1 MDSFL
6 AGKEFRNEAIQ
17 FNIVQDW
24 TYQLLNALEYL
35 HTKEIIHRDIKPG
48 YVFKNFE
55 FKGGGEMH
63 NDSKVFKSRSNFNQ
77 HVAHQKLSKR

>member
-6 AGKEFRNEAIQ
+6 AEKEFRNEAIQ
-17 FNIVQDW
+17 FNIVHDW

-55 FKGGGEMH
+55 FKGGGKCTMT
-63 NDSKVFKSRSNFNQ
+63 VRFSNQDLILTNM
-77 HVAHQKLSKR
+77 